1 MQIYY
6 YCTII
11 IFTLFYLFFLKKFLI
26 NNIKDNHQKLTT
38 NYIPPL
44 MGGYFIILVLLF
56 NEQVTVLEKILFF
69 TIFLSGALSDNKIIN
84 SPVSRLIFQILI
96 SLIFVEFAN
105 LTITNTRI
113 LILDN
118 FLNNV
123 YFNLFFCVFCITI
136 LINGTNF
143 IDGLN
148 GLVSGYYLIVL
159 LILLYLDI
167 LPNIADKK
175 FIELLTFVLSLLF
188 IINLSNKIY
197 LGDSGSYLLGFSFGI
212 FLISIYSENPTVSPY
227 FIILLIWYPCFEN
240 LFSISRKLF
249 FKISPLSPD
258 NSHLHQILFLS
269 IQNKTNLKKNFSN
282 NLSSSIILFYNLI
295 ILFLGTQDISNTKYQ
310 IFLLSIN
317 VTTYLL
323 SFKFLKKINS

>member
-1 MQIYY
+1 
-6 YCTII
+6 
-11 IFTLFYLFFLKKFLI
+11 
-26 NNIKDNHQKLTT
+26 
-38 NYIPPL
+38 
-44 MGGYFIILVLLF
+44 MGGYFIILVFLF

-118 FLNNV
+118 FLNNI
-123 YFNLFFCVFCITI
+123 YFNLFFCVFCLTI

-159 LILLYLDI
+159 SILLYLDI

-175 FIELLTFVLSLLF
+175 FIELLIFVLGLLF
-188 IINLSNKIY
+188 IINLLNKIF

-212 FLISIYSENPTVSPY
+212 FLISIYSENLNISPY
-227 FIILLIWYPCFEN
+227 FIIL
-240 LFSISRKLF
+240 
-249 FKISPLSPD
+249 
-258 NSHLHQILFLS
+258 
-269 IQNKTNLKKNFSN
+269 
-282 NLSSSIILFYNLI
+282 
-295 ILFLGTQDISNTKYQ
+295 
-310 IFLLSIN
+310 
-317 VTTYLL
+317 
-323 SFKFLKKINS
+323 

>member
-11 IFTLFYLFFLKKFLI
+11 IFTLVYLFFLKNFLV
-26 NNIKDNHQKLTT
+26 NSIKDNHQKLTT

-44 MGGYFIILVLLF
+44 MGGYFIVLVFLF

-96 SLIFVEFAN
+96 SLIFVEFVN

-118 FLNNV
+118 FLNNI
-123 YFNLFFCVFCITI
+123 YLNLFFCVFCLTI

-159 LILLYLDI
+159 SILYYLDI
-167 LPNIADKK
+167 LPDIADKK
-175 FIELLTFVLSLLF
+175 FIELLIFVLSLLF

-197 LGDSGSYLLGFSFGI
+197 LGDSGSYLLGFSSGI
-212 FLISIYSENPTVSPY
+212 FLISIYSENLTISPY

-249 FKISPLSPD
+249 SKISPLRPD
-258 NSHLHQILFLS
+258 NSHLHQVLFLA
-269 IQNKTNLKKNFSN
+269 IQNKTNLKKIFSN
-282 NLSSSIILFYNLI
+282 NLSSLIILFYNLI
-295 ILFLGTQDISNTKYQ
+295 ILVLGSQDISNTKYQ
-310 IFLLSIN
+310 IFLLLTN
-317 VTTYLL
+317 VITYLL